1 MKELQCIN
9 STEIEIKE
17 YGGQRVVTF
26 RDIDAVH
33 GRPDGT
39 ARKRFNDNRDRFVA
53 GEDYF
58 TLNQPSEIRTLG
70 IERPQGGL
78 PENLTLITE
87 SGYLMLVK
95 SFTDDLAWKVQRELV
110 NSYFRGK
117 DRKPPAPLT
126 PAEQLLAQASLLV
139 EQEKRLAAVEQKQRQ
154 MGSAVKSAF
163 ETLAAP
169 AADRDQWQEEMNR
182 KIRQMCLEN
191 GLNYQTTIGEM
202 YRELEETA
210 GVNLTTRQKRLRE
223 RMKRG
228 GAKYAE
234 CAGVSKLLVVSQDK
248 KLREIY
254 SGIVRAR
261 AAGLI
266 AARSF

>member
-1 MKELQCIN
+1 MNITLQVTRHNGVDVIDSREVAEMIGKNHKELL
-9 STEIEIKE
+9 
-17 YGGQRVVTF
+17 
-26 RDIDAVH
+26 RDIRNYAGIIENSVERNFALNDFFIESQYK
-33 GRPDGT
+33 DGI
-39 ARKRFNDNRDRFVA
+39 
-53 GEDYF
+53 G
-58 TLNQPSEIRTLG
+58 RTL
-70 IERPQGGL
+70 PCYL
-78 PENLTLITE
+78 LTKKGCDMVANKMTGEKGVL
-87 SGYLMLVK
+87 
-95 SFTDDLAWKVQRELV
+95 FTAAYVTAFEKMRDSL
-110 NSYFRGK
+110 SS
-117 DRKPPAPLT
+117 PAPLT

>member
-1 MKELQCIN
+1 MIN
-9 STEIEIKE
+9 SLISLSQSGQPVVSSRDISEHFGKE
-17 YGGQRVVTF
+17 HRNVL
-26 RDIDAVH
+26 RDIDDLRKDVLNFEQMFFAAEIPDSY
-33 GRPDGT
+33 GRPQR
-39 ARKRFNDNRDRFVA
+39 AYLMNRD
-53 GEDYF
+53 GF
-58 TLNQPSEIRTLG
+58 TLIAMG
-70 IERPQGGL
+70 
-78 PENLTLITE
+78 
-87 SGYLMLVK
+87 
-95 SFTDDLAWKVQRELV
+95 FTGKEALEWKIKYIDAFNKMEAEL
-110 NSYFRGK
+110 K
-117 DRKPPAPLT
+117 AKPLT

-154 MGSAVKSAF
+154 MDSAVKSAF

-210 GVNLTTRQKRLRE
+210 GVNLKTRQKRLRE